1 MAESPPDLPAA
12 AAAAAAAAA
21 SEPKPAA
28 VAAAAAA
35 SASAQ
40 PAATAVAAAASK
52 VDVFAY
58 LKKECE
64 KRILILDGAMGT
76 MIQKRKFSE
85 ADYRGLRFKDFA
97 AKRGL
102 KGNNDLLSLTQ
113 PDAILEIHQEYLEA
127 GADIVETNTFSSTS
141 IAMADYNMVNFT
153 HSPTHSITLNYPLA
167 QSPVWTYQFI

>member
-1 MAESPPDLPAA
+1 MAESPPDLPP
-12 AAAAAAAAA
+12 AAA
-21 SEPKPAA
+21 SEPKTS
-28 VAAAAAA
+28 VA
-35 SASAQ
+35 STSAQ
-40 PAATAVAAAASK
+40 PAATAAVAAEANK

-58 LKKECE
+58 LTKECE

-76 MIQKRKFSE
+76 MIQKRKFTE

-113 PDAILEIHQEYLEA
+113 PDCISEIHQQYLEA

-141 IAMADYNMVNFT
+141 IAMADYHMEHLVRE
-153 HSPTHSITLNYPLA
+153 LNPE
-167 QSPVWTYQFI
+167 PEP